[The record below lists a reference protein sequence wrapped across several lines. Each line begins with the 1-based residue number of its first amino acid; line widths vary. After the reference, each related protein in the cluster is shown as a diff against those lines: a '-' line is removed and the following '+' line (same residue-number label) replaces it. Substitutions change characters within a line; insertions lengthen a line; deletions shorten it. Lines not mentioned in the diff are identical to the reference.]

1 MDGAYTVEGQ
11 ERFHDGQVGG
21 VGGTRGEVFKEYTE
35 GGKRSNEFETR
46 RCTWSRRVAV
56 APSVP
61 PAWTSRAESDFD
73 RPRVDAFERIED
85 ADDGQSSF
93 TFIGLV

>member
-1 MDGAYTVEGQ
+1 MFKKDTK
-11 ERFHDGQVGG
+11 GG
-21 VGGTRGEVFKEYTE
+21 NVQT
-35 GGKRSNEFETR
+35 NELETR
-46 RCTWSRRVAV
+46 RWTWRRRVAV

-73 RPRVDAFERIED
+73 RPSVDAFESIDD

-93 TFIGLV
+93 TFIGLM